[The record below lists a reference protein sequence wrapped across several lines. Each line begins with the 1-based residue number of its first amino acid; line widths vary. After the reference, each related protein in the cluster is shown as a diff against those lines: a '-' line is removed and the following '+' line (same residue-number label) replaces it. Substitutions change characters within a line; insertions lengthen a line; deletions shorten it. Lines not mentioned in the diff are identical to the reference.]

1 MTIPSIMEVAA
12 NALRGIIIS
21 PPGRKL
27 ISADLSNI
35 EGRGIA
41 WLAGEEWKLRAFR
54 AFDGGVGPDI
64 YKRSYADSFHN
75 TPDDVTKYQRQ
86 IGKGLELSM
95 GYEGGVGAFLK
106 IAASYGL
113 DIEQLTEVAYDLIPA
128 HVKAEALKAYEWAS
142 EKRRTYGLT
151 MRQYIVC
158 DALKR
163 MWRAAHPAIV
173 KFWKDLKE
181 AATRTILTREPCQVG
196 VLRFDMKGSWLRIAL
211 PSTDEDGNPR
221 YLNYPSA
228 KVGEDGTIYY
238 WGEHQYTRRWQKLST
253 YGGKLAE
260 NATQALARDVMAD
273 AMPVAEAAGYK
284 VVLTVH
290 DEIVTETPDT
300 DEYSA
305 EGLAAIMATVP
316 PWAPGL
322 PLAAA
327 GEESYRYGK

>member
-1 MTIPSIMEVAA
+1 MTIPSIMEVCS
-12 NALRGIIIS
+12 NALRGIITAA
-21 PPGRKL
+21 PGRKL
-27 ISADLSNI
+27 IAADLSNI

-41 WLAGEEWKLRAFR
+41 WLAGEEWKLQAFR
-54 AFDGGVGPDI
+54 DFDAGTGPDI
-64 YKRSYADSFHN
+64 YKRSYADSFHI
-75 TPDDVTKYQRQ
+75 TPDEVTKYQRQ

-113 DIEQLTEVAYDLIPA
+113 DIEQLTAVAYNLIPA
-128 HVKAEALKAYEWAS
+128 DVRAEALKAYEWAS

-181 AATRTILTREPCQVG
+181 AALRTIISGESIEVG
-196 VLRFDMKGSWLRIAL
+196 HLRFDKVKSWLRIRL
-211 PSTDEDGNPR
+211 PSGR
-221 YLNYPSA
+221 YLCYPSA
-228 KVGEDGTIYY
+228 NVGENGAIHY
-238 WGEHQYTRRWQKLST
+238 WGVHQYTRKWCKLST

-260 NATQALARDVMAD
+260 NATQALARDVMAH
-273 AMPVAEAAGYK
+273 AMPVAEEAGYPI
-284 VVLTVH
+284 VLTVH
-290 DEIVTETPDT
+290 DELLTEPEDAPRYT
-300 DEYSA
+300 A
-305 EGLAAIMATVP
+305 EGLAEIMATVP
-316 PWAPGL
+316 SWAPGL

-327 GEESYRYGK
+327 GDESYRYGK